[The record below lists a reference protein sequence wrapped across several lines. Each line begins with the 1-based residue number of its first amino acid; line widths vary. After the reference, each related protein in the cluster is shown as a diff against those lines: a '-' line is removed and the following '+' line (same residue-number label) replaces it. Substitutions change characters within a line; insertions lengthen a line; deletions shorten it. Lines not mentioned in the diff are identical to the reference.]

1 MSESNEAQ
9 ELDEQIADVKQSIAD
24 IDASLADVGPTDAED
39 RAAAL
44 TNREELSGVLDGLQ
58 RRRAALAGDSD

>member
-1 MSESNEAQ
+1 MSEANEVR
-9 ELDEQIADVKQSIAD
+9 ELDEQIAGVKQSID
-24 IDASLADVGPTDAED
+24 EIDASLADAGPTDAED

-58 RRRAALAGDSD
+58 RRRAAVAGDDD